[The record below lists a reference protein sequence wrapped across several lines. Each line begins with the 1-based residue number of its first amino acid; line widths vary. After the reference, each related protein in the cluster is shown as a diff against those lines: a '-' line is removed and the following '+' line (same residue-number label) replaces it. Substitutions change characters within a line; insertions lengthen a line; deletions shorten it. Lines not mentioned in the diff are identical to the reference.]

1 MPWPCVGRA
10 SIIGRVVT
18 MLAGGRGTRPA
29 AVLLRAPLGGGK
41 SRVLDEIANAA
52 GSKGQPV
59 HRVLTT
65 SASVSVPFG
74 AVAHLLP
81 PGAREASD
89 PVSLIGALRDV
100 LAARDGRRGV
110 IVIDD
115 ATSLDLATAGVL
127 ASLCGSGEIDLVAA
141 ARADAALPGP
151 LLDVLFGDRSLLID
165 LPALSEGDID
175 SLLHTYLGGPMDG
188 AVLVSLR
195 DRSMGNPL
203 FLRELMRSALDAG
216 NLARVDGVWRLRG
229 ELSGSFRL
237 REVIESRLNVEPE
250 VRVVLELLALCDV
263 ADVEEL
269 EGLVGLEALAR
280 LESRGLIEIMV
291 RSERECAAL
300 RHVLHGEAIRMALP
314 SLRARLVLRNHIQW
328 IDEHT
333 PLTGS
338 DALQRAIWR
347 LDSGLPADLESLM
360 RGALLA
366 ASLQDSVSA
375 LRLARP
381 LFDQGPSAEVGS
393 LIADAL
399 YRTGQWREAFEML
412 DLASAL
418 PAASRVRVELA
429 VIRATMMLWGL
440 GDPAG
445 ALRTMEVM
453 RADPSM
459 DSVDLDRL
467 SAEYAAILVNA
478 GRPGEAR
485 AELENAAAAGRE
497 HTQLSTAVSYAQSL
511 AMAGHTTRALAA
523 MDRADAMVLREGG
536 VVGSE
541 NGAYLVARVF
551 AHIEA
556 GDLAVAVHLADE
568 GYEQAVNAS
577 RPLTQFWFSLLLAR
591 AHLCRGAVATS
602 LSWFSG
608 ARALGL
614 HSGLSGPVRSALVG
628 CAVTNSLAGNP
639 VAASES
645 WAEID
650 RMPPFGFMAPERAL
664 ADGWVAVANGNLAEA
679 RTVLIAGAVDAM
691 KTGHITSAIWM
702 LHEVARL
709 GGARDVV
716 DQISLWADGT
726 ESAFAVARVAH
737 VRAIV
742 AGDLDEMVAAAD
754 QFETIGAN
762 LLASEACVAAAELA
776 RAEGVQRVA
785 TGMTLR
791 AERLVALCE
800 GALSPGLIAASDT
813 VEPLT
818 EREREV
824 AFMASSGMTSREI
837 ADHLVVS
844 RRTVSNHLQHVYD
857 KLGVRSRTELRHALG
872 GPS

>member
-1 MPWPCVGRA
+1 
-10 SIIGRVVT
+10 
-18 MLAGGRGTRPA
+18 MLAGGRVSRPT

-41 SRVLDEIANAA
+41 SRVLDEVANAA

-81 PGAREASD
+81 PGARETSD
-89 PVSLIGALRDV
+89 PVGLIGALRDV
-100 LAARDGRRGV
+100 LAARDGRRAL

-115 ATSLDLATAGVL
+115 VTSLDLATAGVL
-127 ASLCGSGEIDLVAA
+127 ASLFGSGEIDIVAA

-151 LLDVLFGDRSLLID
+151 LLDVLFSDRSLLID
-165 LPALSEGDID
+165 LPALSEDDID
-175 SLLHTYLGGPMDG
+175 SLLHSYLGGPMDG

-195 DRSMGNPL
+195 DRSMGNPF

-269 EGLVGLEALAR
+269 EGLVGLEALAG
-280 LESRGLIEIMV
+280 LESLGLIDIMI

-300 RHVLHGEAIRMALP
+300 RHLLHGEAIRMALP
-314 SLRARLVLRNHIQW
+314 SLRARMVLRNHIQW

-333 PLTGS
+333 PFTGS

-347 LDSGLPADLESLM
+347 LDAGLPADLDSLL
-360 RGALLA
+360 RGARLA
-366 ASLQDSVSA
+366 AALQDSVSA

-381 LFDQGPSAEVGS
+381 LFEQSPSAEVGS

-399 YRTGQWREAFEML
+399 YRTGQWSESFDVL

-418 PAASRVRVELA
+418 PATSKVRVELA
-429 VIRATMMLWGL
+429 VIRATIELWGV
-440 GDPAG
+440 GDPES
-445 ALRTMEVM
+445 ALRTMDVM
-453 RADPSM
+453 RADPAM
-459 DSVDLDRL
+459 ERADLDRL
-467 SAEYAAILVNA
+467 NAEYAAILVNA
-478 GRPGEAR
+478 GRPGEAL
-485 AELENAAAAGRE
+485 AELENAAATGRRR
-497 HTQLSTAVSYAQSL
+497 TQLSTVVSYAQAL
-511 AMAGHTTRALAA
+511 AMAGQTTRALAV
-523 MDRADAMVLREGG
+523 MDTADALMLRVGG
-536 VVGSE
+536 VVGPA
-541 NGAYLVARVF
+541 NGAFLVARVF
-551 AHIEA
+551 ALIEA
-556 GDLAVAVHLADE
+556 GELAVAVQFADE
-568 GYEQAVNAS
+568 GYERAVNAS
-577 RPLTQFWFSLLLAR
+577 RPLNQFWISLLLGR
-591 AHLCRGAVATS
+591 AHLLRGAVETA
-602 LSWFSG
+602 LSWFIG

-614 HSGLSGPVRSALVG
+614 HLGLSGPVRRALVG
-628 CAVTNSLAGNP
+628 CVVANALAGNP
-639 VAASES
+639 VAAGES

-650 RMPPFGFMAPERAL
+650 QMSPFGFMAPERAL
-664 ADGWVAVANGNLAEA
+664 GDGWLAVANGNLAEA
-679 RTVLIAGAVDAM
+679 RAVLGAGAAEAM
-691 KTGHITSAIWM
+691 ATGHVTSAMWM
-702 LHEVARL
+702 LHDVARL
-709 GGARDVV
+709 GGAEDVV
-716 DQISLWADGT
+716 EQISRCAEGT
-726 ESAFAVARVAH
+726 ESALSVAQAAH
-737 VRAIV
+737 VRAMV
-742 AGDLDEMVAAAD
+742 AGDVNDMVAAAD
-754 QFETIGAN
+754 RFEAIGAN
-762 LLASEACVAAAELA
+762 LLASEACVAAAEMA
-776 RAEGVQRVA
+776 RAAGVQRVA

-800 GALSPGLIAASDT
+800 GALSPGLIAAPDT

>member
-1 MPWPCVGRA
+1 M
-10 SIIGRVVT
+10 
-18 MLAGGRGTRPA
+18 
-29 AVLLRAPLGGGK
+29 
-41 SRVLDEIANAA
+41 
-52 GSKGQPV
+52 

-89 PVSLIGALRDV
+89 PLGLIGALRDV
-100 LAARDGRRGV
+100 LAARDGRRAL

-115 ATSLDLATAGVL
+115 ASSLDLATAGVL
-127 ASLCGSGEIDLVAA
+127 ASLFGSGEIDVVAA

-151 LLDVLFGDRSLLID
+151 LRDSVFSDRSLLID
-165 LPALSEGDID
+165 LPALSEDDID
-175 SLLHTYLGGPMDG
+175 SLLHSYLGGPMDG
-188 AVLVSLR
+188 AVLVTLR

-216 NLARVDGVWRLRG
+216 SLARVDGVWRLRG

-237 REVIESRLNVEPE
+237 REVIESRLSVEPD

-263 ADVEEL
+263 ADIQEL
-269 EGLVGLEALAR
+269 EGLVGLAALAD

-291 RSERECAAL
+291 RSDRECAAL
-300 RHVLHGEAIRMALP
+300 RHLLHGEAIRMALP
-314 SLRARLVLRNHIQW
+314 SLRARLILRNHIQW
-328 IDEHT
+328 IDENT

-347 LDSGLPADLESLM
+347 LDSGLPADLDSLL
-360 RGALLA
+360 RGAQLA
-366 ASLQDSVSA
+366 ASLQDSVSV

-381 LFDQGPSAEVGS
+381 LFEEGPSAEVGS

-399 YRTGQWREAFEML
+399 YRRGQWSEALEVL

-418 PAASRVRVELA
+418 PATSSVRVELA
-429 VIRATMMLWGL
+429 VIRATIMLWGL
-440 GDPAG
+440 GDSVG

-453 RADPSM
+453 RADPAM
-459 DSVDLDRL
+459 TPGDLDRL

-485 AELENAAAAGRE
+485 AELENAAGAGGQ

-511 AMAGHTTRALAA
+511 AVAGDTTRALAA
-523 MDRADAMVLREGG
+523 MDRADAMMLRVGG
-536 VVGSE
+536 VVGPA
-541 NGAYLVARVF
+541 NGAFLVARVF

-556 GDLAVAVHLADE
+556 GDLALAVQLADE
-568 GYEQAVNAS
+568 GYERAVNAS
-577 RPLTQFWFSLLLAR
+577 RPLNQFWISLLIGR
-591 AHLCRGAVATS
+591 AYLCRGAVVTS

-608 ARALGL
+608 ARALGFHL
-614 HSGLSGPVRSALVG
+614 GLSGPVRRALIG
-628 CAVTNSLAGNP
+628 CAITNALAGNP
-639 VAASES
+639 VAAGES

-650 RMPPFGFMAPERAL
+650 QMTLFGFMAPERAL
-664 ADGWVAVANGNLAEA
+664 ADAWLAVANGNLTEA
-679 RTVLIAGAVDAM
+679 RAALTAGAVDAM
-691 KTGHITSAIWM
+691 ETGHITSAVWM

-709 GGARDVV
+709 GGAKDVV
-716 DQISLWADGT
+716 EKISKCAEGA
-726 ESAFAVARVAH
+726 ESAFVKARVAH

-742 AGDLDEMVAAAD
+742 AGSLDEMVAAAD

-762 LLASEACVAAAELA
+762 LLASEACVAAAEIA
-776 RAEGVQRVA
+776 RAAGVQRVA

-800 GALSPGLIAASDT
+800 GALSPGLIAAPDT